1 MGSLDSLK
9 VVGFYHS
16 MRCVGCRREPE
27 DIVNQDGELWK
38 GDERIQENDEF
49 SCLSLRF
56 VGSYT
61 VGLAGGDAQKLFE
74 FESRA
79 K

>member
-38 GDERIQENDEF
+38 GDERMQENDEF
-49 SCLSLRF
+49 S
-56 VGSYT
+56 
-61 VGLAGGDAQKLFE
+61 
-74 FESRA
+74 FESEIRWELYCGISWWRRSEVV
-79 K
+79 